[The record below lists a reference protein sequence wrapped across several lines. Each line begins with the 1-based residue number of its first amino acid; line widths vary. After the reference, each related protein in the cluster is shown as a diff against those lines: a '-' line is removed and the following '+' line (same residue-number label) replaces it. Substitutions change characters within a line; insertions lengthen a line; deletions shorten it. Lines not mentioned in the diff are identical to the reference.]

1 MLITKKTYVMS
12 KSKKNYAWLSNKP
25 NSAKTIIE
33 RAKRE
38 VPDFQDHYKKF
49 EEQMVI
55 GGYSSSTL
63 FNYSRAVGSLA
74 LHFKKSPL
82 ELDDDEINS
91 FLFSVAKQ
99 KRASSTYFKHMVYGL
114 RFFFRLYDREDRVI
128 QLPPIKN
135 DRKLPVVLSREEL
148 KRLFSAPE
156 RLKQRVLFALIYS
169 AGLRVGEVC
178 NLKISDID
186 SERLQIRV
194 VKSKGKYDR
203 YVVLSSYILKGLRKY
218 IKSSKPKVYL
228 FNGKVKGES
237 LGVSAVQ
244 QSFRLAV
251 KKAGITKDVS
261 VHSLRHTYA
270 THLLE
275 EGVDIV
281 TIKELLGHATIET
294 TMMYLHVA
302 KVNRVNA
309 HSPLDSL
316 YKNSQEDNR

>member
-1 MLITKKTYVMS
+1 MS
-12 KSKKNYAWLSNKP
+12 KIKKNYPWLTNKP

-38 VPDFQDHYKKF
+38 VPGFIGHYKKF
-49 EEQMVI
+49 EEQMTI

-74 LHFKKSPL
+74 LRFKKSPL
-82 ELDDDEINS
+82 ELDDEEINS
-91 FLFSVAKQ
+91 FLFSVAREK
-99 KRASSTYFKHMVYGL
+99 KASSTYFKHMVYGL
-114 RFFFRLYDREDRVI
+114 RFFFRLYDREDKVI
-128 QLPPIKN
+128 KLPTIKS
-135 DRKLPVVLSREEL
+135 DRKLPVVLSRQEL
-148 KRLFSAPE
+148 KALFYGPA

-186 SERLQIRV
+186 SDRMQIRV
-194 VKSKGKYDR
+194 VKSKGNHDR
-203 YVVLSSYILKGLRKY
+203 YVVLSHYILQGLRKY
-218 IKSSKPKVYL
+218 IRSSKPKVYL
-228 FNGKVKGES
+228 FNGKVKGEA
-237 LGVSAVQ
+237 LGKSAVQ

-302 KVNRVNA
+302 RVNRVNA
-309 HSPLDSL
+309 HSPLDRL
-316 YKNSQEDNR
+316 YKEGKKIIVEA

>member
-1 MLITKKTYVMS
+1 MS
-12 KSKKNYAWLSNKP
+12 KTNKKYAWLTGKP

-33 RAKRE
+33 RARRE
-38 VPDFQDHYKKF
+38 VPGFTDHYRKF
-49 EEQMVI
+49 EEQMTI

-91 FLFSVAKQ
+91 FLFSVAKE
-99 KRASSTYFKHMVYGL
+99 KKASSTYFKHMVYGL

-128 QLPPIKN
+128 KLPTVSN
-135 DRKLPVVLSREEL
+135 DRKLPVVLSRSEL
-148 KRLFSAPE
+148 KRLFLAPA
-156 RLKQRVLFALIYS
+156 RLKQRVLLALIYS

-178 NLKISDID
+178 RLKISDVD
-186 SERLQIRV
+186 SDRMQLRV
-194 VKSKGKYDR
+194 VKSKGSYDR
-203 YVVLSSYILKGLRKY
+203 YVVLSEYILHGLREY
-218 IKSSKPKVYL
+218 VRSVKPAGYL
-228 FNGKVKGES
+228 FNGRQKGKP
-237 LGVSAVQ
+237 LGEGAVQ

-251 KKAGITKDVS
+251 KKAGILKEVS

-302 KVNRVNA
+302 KVSRVSA
-309 HSPLDSL
+309 HSPLDTL
-316 YKNSQEDNR
+316 YRLR

>member
-1 MLITKKTYVMS
+1 MS
-12 KSKKNYAWLSNKP
+12 KIKQNYPWLTNKP

-38 VPDFQDHYKKF
+38 VPDFKEHYKKF

-63 FNYSRAVGSLA
+63 FFYSRAVGSLA

-91 FLFSVAKQ
+91 FLFSVAKE
-99 KRASSTYFKHMVYGL
+99 KKASSTYFKHMVYGL

-128 QLPPIKN
+128 KLPTIKN
-135 DRKLPVVLSREEL
+135 DRKLPVVLSRREL
-148 KRLFSAPE
+148 KRLFTVPQ

-178 NLKISDID
+178 NLRISDID
-186 SERLQIRV
+186 SERMQIRV
-194 VKSKGKYDR
+194 VKSKGKCDR
-203 YVVLSSYILKGLRKY
+203 YVILSPYILQGLRKY
-218 IKSSKPKVYL
+218 IKSSKPKSYL
-228 FNGKVKGES
+228 FNGKLKGEPLS
-237 LGVSAVQ
+237 KSAVQ

-302 KVNRVNA
+302 KLNRKNA
-309 HSPLDSL
+309 HSPLDTL
-316 YKNSQEDNR
+316 YKDSKENNH

>member
-1 MLITKKTYVMS
+1 MS
-12 KSKKNYAWLSNKP
+12 KSSKKYAWLSSKP
-25 NSAKTIIE
+25 NSAKTIVE

-38 VPDFQDHYKKF
+38 VSGFKEDYKKF

-63 FNYSRAVGSLA
+63 YNYSRAVGSLA
-74 LHFKKSPL
+74 LQFKKSPL
-82 ELDDDEINS
+82 EIDDDEINS
-91 FLFSVAKQ
+91 FLFSIAKE
-99 KRASSTYFKHMVYGL
+99 KSASSTYFKHMVYGL
-114 RFFFRLYDREDRVI
+114 RFFFRLYDREDRI
-128 QLPPIKN
+128 IKLPTIKN

-148 KRLFSAPE
+148 KRLFIAPQ

-178 NLKISDID
+178 NLKIGDID
-186 SERLQIRV
+186 SDRMQVRV
-194 VKSKGKYDR
+194 VKSKGKVDR
-203 YVVLSSYILKGLRKY
+203 YVPLSVYVLKGLRSY
-218 IKSSKPKVYL
+218 LKSSKPKDYL
-228 FNGKVKGES
+228 FNGRVKGTP
-237 LGVSAVQ
+237 LGSSAVQ

-251 KKAGITKDVS
+251 KSAGITKDVS

-302 KVNRVNA
+302 KVDRVNA
-309 HSPLDSL
+309 HSPLDTL
-316 YKNSQEDNR
+316 YNCEAKA

>member
-1 MLITKKTYVMS
+1 MS
-12 KSKKNYAWLSNKP
+12 KSKKNYTWLNNRP

-135 DRKLPVVLSREEL
+135 DRKLPVVLSGEEL

>member
-1 MLITKKTYVMS
+1 MS

-82 ELDDDEINS
+82 ELDNDEINS

-135 DRKLPVVLSREEL
+135 DRKLPVVLSGEEL

>member
-1 MLITKKTYVMS
+1 MS
-12 KSKKNYAWLSNKP
+12 KVKKNYPWLTNKP

-38 VPDFQDHYKKF
+38 VPGFREHYLKF

-55 GGYSSSTL
+55 GGYSTSTL
-63 FNYSRAVGSLA
+63 FNYSRAVGSLG

-91 FLFSVAKQ
+91 FLFSVAKE
-99 KRASSTYFKHMVYGL
+99 KKASSTYFKHMVYGL
-114 RFFFRLYDREDRVI
+114 RFFFRLYGREDRVI
-128 QLPPIKN
+128 KLPTIKN
-135 DRKLPVVLSREEL
+135 DLKLPVVLSKQEL
-148 KRLFSAPE
+148 VRLFMAPQ
-156 RLKQRVLFALIYS
+156 RLKQRVLLALVYS

-178 NLKISDID
+178 SLKISDID
-186 SERLQIRV
+186 SYRMQIRV
-194 VKSKGKYDR
+194 VKSKGRSDR
-203 YVVLSSYILKGLRKY
+203 YVVLSRYILKGLRKY

-228 FNGKVKGES
+228 FNGKIKGNP
-237 LGVSAVQ
+237 LGKSAVQ

-251 KKAGITKDVS
+251 KKAGIQKQVS
-261 VHSLRHTYA
+261 VHSLRHSYA

-294 TMMYLHVA
+294 TMMYLHIA
-302 KVNRVNA
+302 RVNRVNA
-309 HSPLDSL
+309 HSPLDTL
-316 YKNSQEDNR
+316 YKDKEK

>member
-1 MLITKKTYVMS
+1 M
-12 KSKKNYAWLSNKP
+12 
-25 NSAKTIIE
+25 
-33 RAKRE
+33 
-38 VPDFQDHYKKF
+38 
-49 EEQMVI
+49 
-55 GGYSSSTL
+55 
-63 FNYSRAVGSLA
+63 
-74 LHFKKSPL
+74 HFKKSPL
-82 ELDDDEINS
+82 ELDNDEINS
-91 FLFSVAKQ
+91 FLFGVARE

-128 QLPPIKN
+128 QLPTIKN

-186 SERLQIRV
+186 SERMQIRV

-203 YVVLSSYILKGLRKY
+203 YVILSSYILQGLRKY

-228 FNGKVKGES
+228 FNGKIKGES

-302 KVNRVNA
+302 KVNKVNA

>member
-1 MLITKKTYVMS
+1 MS
-12 KSKKNYAWLSNKP
+12 KSKKNYTWLNNRP

-91 FLFSVAKQ
+91 FLFSVARQ
-99 KRASSTYFKHMVYGL
+99 KKASSTYFKHMVYGL

-128 QLPPIKN
+128 KLPTVKN

-156 RLKQRVLFALIYS
+156 RLKQRVLFAMIYS

-186 SERLQIRV
+186 SARMQIRV

-203 YVVLSSYILKGLRKY
+203 YVILSHYILQGLRKY
-218 IKSSKPKVYL
+218 IKSSKPKVFL
-228 FNGKVKGES
+228 FNGRVKGES

-244 QSFRLAV
+244 QSFRLAI

-309 HSPLDSL
+309 HSPLDTL
-316 YKNSQEDNR
+316 YNEIREDNR